1 MKIQDMKVQNE
12 LESTTQATPAF
23 NNEINKALHCMVAH
37 LHRYGSEL
45 ESLGDAL
52 DHVQQQ
58 HAEFFKMEP
67 PRVNGIPA
75 YLPSERV
82 TICLAQIKS
91 QIQSAKVLRQEL
103 ESKVGNILN
112 LVSSR
117 LLLQYS
123 RFMTNTLA

>member
-1 MKIQDMKVQNE
+1 MKVQNE
-12 LESTTQATPAF
+12 LESTNQATPAF

-45 ESLGDAL
+45 ESLDDAL
-52 DHVQQQ
+52 NHIQKQ
-58 HAEFFKMEP
+58 HTDFFATEP
-67 PRVNGIPA
+67 ARINGVPA

-82 TICLAQIKS
+82 ALCLEQIKS
-91 QIQSAKVLRQEL
+91 QVQSAKVLRREL

-117 LLLQYS
+117 LPLQYVQ
-123 RFMTNTLA
+123 FETNVLA

>member
-12 LESTTQATPAF
+12 FESTTQAKPAS

-58 HAEFFKMEP
+58 HAELFKMEP
-67 PRVNGIPA
+67 TRVNGVPA
-75 YLPSERV
+75 YLPSKRV
-82 TICLAQIKS
+82 TICLAQVNS
-91 QIQSAKVLRQEL
+91 QVQSAKVLRREL
-103 ESKVGNILN
+103 ESKVGNFLN

-117 LLLQYS
+117 LLLRYS
-123 RFMTNTLA
+123 RFMTNTSA